1 MLKTSLFLEKIMY
14 ATLGLGGPHSDSLI
28 GPKNSY

>member
-1 MLKTSLFLEKIMY
+1 MY

-28 GPKNSY
+28 GPKNSYWRIWIDNRI